1 MQERRKIFGTDGVR
15 GTANI
20 HPMTSELALQLGRAV
35 SYVFKNGRK
44 RHGIVIGKD
53 TRLSGYMLETALAS
67 GICSM
72 GSDVMLVGPLPTPGI
87 AFITQGMRA
96 DAGVV
101 ISASHNPYQDNGI
114 KFFDRNGFKLPDELE
129 AQMEQLIS
137 SGEIDSHRP
146 TADGIGKALR
156 IDDASG
162 RYIEFLKRTIP
173 RGVNFNG
180 LKIVL
185 DCGNGAG
192 YKIAPAVLAELGAQ
206 VIAIGVN
213 PDGKNINNGCGS
225 LHPELMAKV
234 VVEQHADL
242 GIALDGDADRII
254 MADEKGSIV
263 DGDYILALC
272 AQHFYKTGQLAK
284 GTVVATVMS
293 NLGLDLAMQ
302 SMGIKVERSSVG
314 DRHVIQTMR
323 TGGYNLG
330 GEQSGHIIFLD
341 HNTTGDGTL
350 AGLQVL
356 SILREKN
363 QPLSIA
369 KQVFTPFPQL
379 LTNIKVKQ
387 KKDFSQ
393 IPAIASSVRNIERE
407 LGKRGRLVL
416 RYSGTEMLA
425 RIMIEG
431 ENHDRIRS
439 MADGL
444 AEEINK
450 HLGR

>member
-1 MQERRKIFGTDGVR
+1 M
-15 GTANI
+15 
-20 HPMTSELALQLGRAV
+20 
-35 SYVFKNGRK
+35 
-44 RHGIVIGKD
+44 
-53 TRLSGYMLETALAS
+53 
-67 GICSM
+67 
-72 GSDVMLVGPLPTPGI
+72 
-87 AFITQGMRA
+87 
-96 DAGVV
+96 
-101 ISASHNPYQDNGI
+101 
-114 KFFDRNGFKLPDELE
+114 
-129 AQMEQLIS
+129 
-137 SGEIDSHRP
+137 
-146 TADGIGKALR
+146 
-156 IDDASG
+156 
-162 RYIEFLKRTIP
+162 
-173 RGVNFNG
+173 
-180 LKIVL
+180 
-185 DCGNGAG
+185 
-192 YKIAPAVLAELGAQ
+192 
-206 VIAIGVN
+206 
-213 PDGKNINNGCGS
+213 
-225 LHPELMAKV
+225 
-234 VVEQHADL
+234 
-242 GIALDGDADRII
+242 
-254 MADEKGSIV
+254 
-263 DGDYILALC
+263 
-272 AQHFYKTGQLAK
+272 
-284 GTVVATVMS
+284 
-293 NLGLDLAMQ
+293 
-302 SMGIKVERSSVG
+302 
-314 DRHVIQTMR
+314 IQTMR